1 LRALRD
7 IRLRRGLSQADLSA
21 RTGVAE
27 FTISEIEAGK
37 RDPRP
42 STLRKLAQGLG
53 VEVADLF
60 GEPDYPLEEAP
71 PDRQPSFNGL
81 LAEERRLQLLRAW
94 RAFIARLE
102 HRWEEDPPQTAR
114 EITVVLD
121 VMQTLVNESV
131 IGEQRVDIPDEAVDL
146 RVIRMTLETLNT
158 IADSVQKDERRV
170 ALLRVI
176 EGERSA

>member
-1 LRALRD
+1 
-7 IRLRRGLSQADLSA
+7 
-21 RTGVAE
+21 V
-27 FTISEIEAGK
+27 
-37 RDPRP
+37 
-42 STLRKLAQGLG
+42 
-53 VEVADLF
+53 
-60 GEPDYPLEEAP
+60 
-71 PDRQPSFNGL
+71 